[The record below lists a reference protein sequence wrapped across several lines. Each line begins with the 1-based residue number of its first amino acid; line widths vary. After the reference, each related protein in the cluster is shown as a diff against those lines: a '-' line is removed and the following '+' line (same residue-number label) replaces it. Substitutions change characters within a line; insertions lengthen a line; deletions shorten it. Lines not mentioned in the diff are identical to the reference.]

1 MSPFVLLAIIAVAIV
16 AILFLILVMKVHAFV
31 ALLIVSFFTAVVTGI
46 PPGDIIQVIQDGMGG
61 TLGYIAVVV
70 GLGAMFGEVLRV
82 TGGADQI
89 ARTLVGAF
97 GEDRIQWAL
106 GLTGFLVA
114 IPVFFDV
121 GLIIIIPLVYTLAER
136 FGRSL
141 LYYAIPL
148 IAGLAVTHSFI
159 PPTPGP
165 VAAAGIM
172 GADLGWVILWGTVA
186 GIPAVIIGGVLFGKY
201 IGGRI
206 NVGVPE
212 YFLESEEE
220 FEEEENGEKTTP
232 SFLLIVSIILIPLVL
247 ILINTLADVVLPDD
261 STLKTFL
268 TLIGHPF
275 SALTIAV
282 LLAFYFIG
290 VRHGY
295 SGDEVQRMATKA
307 LEPVGLIVLV
317 TGAGGVFGAVLSE
330 SGLGDSLQ
338 QLMQAANMPVIV
350 LAFLTAVLV
359 RISLGS
365 ATVSIVTAAS
375 VVAPVIEAGDYSA
388 PLIGAVVIATAS
400 GATVLSHVNDSGF
413 WLVSRYLGINE
424 KQTLQS
430 WTVMETIIGLVGFS
444 VMLVVS
450 FFL

>member
-1 MSPFVLLAIIAVAIV
+1 MSPFALLGIIAVAVI
-16 AILFLILVMKVHAFV
+16 AILFLILVLKVHAFV
-31 ALLIVSFFTAVVTGI
+31 ALLVVSFFTALVAGI

-70 GLGAMFGEVLRV
+70 GLGAMFGELLRV

-106 GLTGFLVA
+106 GLTGFIVA

-148 IAGLAVTHSFI
+148 VAGLAVTHSFI

-165 VAAAGIM
+165 VAAAGII

-186 GIPAVIIGGVLFGKY
+186 GIPAVIIGGILFGKY
-201 IGGRI
+201 IGNRI
-206 NVGVPE
+206 NVGIPE
-212 YFLESEEE
+212 YFQEAEEE
-220 FEEEENGEKTTP
+220 AREENGEKTTP
-232 SFLLIVSIILIPLVL
+232 SFLLIISIIMIPLVL
-247 ILINTLADVVLPDD
+247 ILINTLSDVILPDD
-261 STLKTFL
+261 SSVKTVL
-268 TLIGHPF
+268 TLVGHPF

-295 SGDEVQRMATKA
+295 SGDEVQNIASKA

-330 SGLGDSLQ
+330 SGLGDSLE
-338 QLMQAANMPVIV
+338 QLMNAANMPVIV

-359 RISLGS
+359 RIALGS

-375 VVAPVIEAGDYSA
+375 VVAPVVEAGNYSA
-388 PLIGAVVIATAS
+388 PLIGAIVIATAS

>member
-1 MSPFVLLAIIAVAIV
+1 MSPFALLGIIAVAVV
-16 AILFLILVMKVHAFV
+16 AILFLILVLKIHAFV
-31 ALLIVSFFTAVVTGI
+31 ALLVVSFFTALVAGI
-46 PPGDIIQVIQDGMGG
+46 PPGDIIEVIQDGMGG

-70 GLGAMFGEVLRV
+70 GLGAMFGELLRV

-106 GLTGFLVA
+106 GLTGFIVA

-148 IAGLAVTHSFI
+148 VAGLAVTHSFI

-165 VAAAGIM
+165 VAAAGII
-172 GADLGWVILWGTVA
+172 GADLGWVILWGTIA
-186 GIPAVIIGGVLFGKY
+186 GIPAVIIGGVLFGKF
-201 IGGRI
+201 IGNRI
-206 NVGVPE
+206 NVGIPE
-212 YFLESEEE
+212 YFMELQENAEEE
-220 FEEEENGEKTTP
+220 DEEKTTP
-232 SFLLIVSIILIPLVL
+232 SFLLIISIIMIPLLL
-247 ILINTLADVVLPDD
+247 ILVNTLSDVILPDD
-261 STLKTFL
+261 SSVRTVL
-268 TLIGHPF
+268 TLVGHPF

-290 VRHGY
+290 YRHGY
-295 SGDEVQRMATKA
+295 SGDEVQNIASKA

-330 SGLGDSLQ
+330 SGLGDSLE

-359 RISLGS
+359 RIALGS

-375 VVAPVIEAGDYSA
+375 VVAPVVEAGNYSA
-388 PLIGAVVIATAS
+388 PLIGAIVIATAS

>member
-31 ALLIVSFFTAVVTGI
+31 ALLIVSFFTAIVTGI

-97 GEDRIQWAL
+97 GQDRIQWAL

-186 GIPAVIIGGVLFGKY
+186 GIPAVIIGGIIFGKY
-201 IGGRI
+201 IGNKI

-212 YFLESEEE
+212 YFLEAEEE
-220 FEEEENGEKTTP
+220 FAEEGDEEKTTP
-232 SFLLIVSIILIPLVL
+232 SFLLIVSIILIPLLL

-261 STLKTFL
+261 SSLKTFL

-290 VRHGY
+290 YRHGY
-295 SGDEVQRMATKA
+295 SGDEVQGMATKA

-350 LAFLTAVLV
+350 LAFLTAVLI

-375 VVAPVIEAGDYSA
+375 VVAPVIEAGNYSA

-444 VMLVVS
+444 IMLVIS

>member
-16 AILFLILVMKVHAFV
+16 AILFLILVMKIHAFV
-31 ALLIVSFFTAVVTGI
+31 ALLIVSFFTAIVAGI

-82 TGGADQI
+82 TGGADRI

-121 GLIIIIPLVYTLAER
+121 GLIILIPLVYTLAER

-165 VAAAGIM
+165 VAAAAIM

-186 GIPAVIIGGVLFGKY
+186 GIPAVIIGGILFGKY
-201 IGGRI
+201 IGSRI

-212 YFLESEEE
+212 YFLEAEDEFNEEGDE
-220 FEEEENGEKTTP
+220 GKTTP
-232 SFLLIVSIILIPLVL
+232 SFLLIVSIILIPLLL
-247 ILINTLADVVLPDD
+247 ILINTLSDIVLPDD
-261 STLKTFL
+261 SSLKTFL

-375 VVAPVIEAGDYSA
+375 VVAPVIEAGNYSA

-430 WTVMETIIGLVGFS
+430 WTVMETIIGLVGFT
-444 VMLVVS
+444 VMLVIS